1 MKITVDIPD
10 CFINGEDSFISIEG
24 ESFLY
29 SRINHS
35 YHGSQDSLDDE
46 VKSKRLRELCNDVC
60 DIFLT
65 MIKEELIC
73 LKKKN

>member
-24 ESFLY
+24 ESFSY
-29 SRINHS
+29 CRANHS
-35 YHGSQDSLDDE
+35 YHGSQDSFNDE
-46 VKSKRLRELCNDVC
+46 VKSKRLRELCNEVC
-60 DIFLT
+60 DILIV

-73 LKKKN
+73 LKIKR